1 MSLINAVQLL
11 DAAKSQRANV
21 LTLLEKLVTIETPSF
36 DPDAQIEI
44 KKAVDHELKM
54 VDYHTRWLSGVRY
67 GGNIYAR
74 PNSRKKHAHRQLLI
88 GHLDTVWPIGTL
100 EKMPLQINKNTVKGP
115 GVFDMKGGV
124 VQMLTVLRILKELD
138 YSPAVM
144 PLVFLNSDE
153 EIGSRESS
161 RNISRLAKIS
171 SRSYVM
177 EPALGDDGALKTRRK
192 GVGRFTIHVQGKA
205 AHAGLDPTAGAS
217 AILELSHVIQK
228 LFALNDH
235 DRGISVNVG
244 IIDGGIRPNVVAPVS
259 TATVDVRVLESEDIP
274 KIENA
279 IHSIESETPGVS
291 VSIDGRIGRPAL
303 VKNKRNDRLWA
314 YAKECADA
322 LGIELSEGTAGGGS
336 DGSTT
341 SLYTAT
347 LDGLGAVGDGAHAD
361 HEFLYIDKSIERIAL
376 LAMLIMAPALSGE
389 DKNDNGQG

>member
-1 MSLINAVQLL
+1 MSTFSSVQLMN
-11 DAAKSQRANV
+11 AAKSQRSNV
-21 LTLLEKLVTIETPSF
+21 LTLLEKLVKIETPSF
-36 DPDAQIEI
+36 DPHAQVEI
-44 KKAVDHELKM
+44 KKLIDHELQM
-54 VDYHTRWLSGVRY
+54 VDYETRWLSGANY

-74 PNSRKKHAHRQLLI
+74 PISRAKNVHRQLLL
-88 GHLDTVWPIGTL
+88 GHIDTVWPIGTL
-100 EKMPLQINKNTVKGP
+100 ENMPFLVNQNTVKGP

-124 VQMLTVLRILKELD
+124 VQLLTALRILRELD
-138 YSPAVM
+138 YVPSVM

-153 EIGSRESS
+153 EIGSRESC
-161 RNISRLAKIS
+161 RDISRLAKVCC
-171 SRSYVM
+171 RTFVM

-192 GVGRFTIHVQGKA
+192 GVGRFTVHVQGKA

-235 DRGISVNVG
+235 DKGISVNVG
-244 IIDGGIRPNVVAPVS
+244 VVDGGIRPNVVAPVS

-274 KIENA
+274 RIENA
-279 IHSIESETPGVS
+279 IRSIESQTDGVT

-303 VKNKRNDRLWA
+303 EKNRRNALLWE
-314 YAKECADA
+314 YAQTCADT

-347 LDGLGAVGDGAHAD
+347 LDGLGSVGDGAHAD
-361 HEFLYIDKSIERIAL
+361 HEFVYIDKSIERIAL
-376 LAMLIMAPALSGE
+376 LAMLIMAPALPG
-389 DKNDNGQG
+389 D

>member
-1 MSLINAVQLL
+1 MSQINAVQLL
-11 DAAKSQRANV
+11 DAAKSQRNNV
-21 LTLLEKLVTIETPSF
+21 LTLLEKLVKIETPSF
-36 DPDAQIEI
+36 DPNAQIEI
-44 KKAVDHELKM
+44 KKVIDHELKM
-54 VDYHTRWLSGVRY
+54 VDYQTRWLSGAKY

-74 PNSRKKHAHRQLLI
+74 PNSRNKHAQTQLLI
-88 GHLDTVWPIGTL
+88 GHIDTVWPIGTL
-100 EKMPLQINKNTVKGP
+100 EKMPFQLNKNTVKGP

-138 YSPAVM
+138 YSPSVL

-161 RNISRLAKIS
+161 RNIRRLARIS

-177 EPALGDDGALKTRRK
+177 EPALGEDGALKTRRK
-192 GVGRFTIHVQGKA
+192 GVGRFTVHVQGKA

-235 DRGISVNVG
+235 DKGISVNVG
-244 IIDGGIRPNVVAPVS
+244 VVDGGVRPNVVAPVS

-279 IHSIESETPGVS
+279 IRSIESQTQGVL
-291 VSIDGRIGRPAL
+291 VTIDGRIGRPAL
-303 VKNKRNDRLWA
+303 EKNERNDLLWS
-314 YAKECADA
+314 YAKDCADT

-341 SLYTAT
+341 SQYTAT

-376 LAMLIMAPALSGE
+376 LSMLILAPILPG
-389 DKNDNGQG
+389 G

>member
-1 MSLINAVQLL
+1 MTKVNSVQLL
-11 DAAKSQRANV
+11 NAAHAQRENI
-21 LTLLEKLVTIETPSF
+21 LGLLEKLVKIETPSF

-44 KKAVDHELKM
+44 KKVIDQELKY
-54 VDYHTRWLSGVRY
+54 VDYEARWLSGTKY

-74 PNSRKKHAHRQLLI
+74 PNSRKKHVQTQLLL

-100 EKMPLQINKNTVKGP
+100 AKMPFLINQNTVKGP
-115 GVFDMKGGV
+115 GVFDMKGGIV
-124 VQMLTVLRILKELD
+124 HLLIVLRILKELD
-138 YSPAVM
+138 YLPSVM

-161 RNISRLAKIS
+161 RNICRLAKIS
-171 SRSYVM
+171 SRSLVM
-177 EPALGDDGALKTRRK
+177 EPALGDAGALKTRRK
-192 GVGRFTIHVQGKA
+192 GVGRFTVHVQGKA

-235 DRGISVNVG
+235 DKGISVNVG
-244 IIDGGIRPNVVAPVS
+244 IVDGGIRPNVVAPVS
-259 TATVDVRVLESEDIP
+259 TATVDVRVLDSEDVP
-274 KIENA
+274 RIENA
-279 IHSIESETPGVS
+279 ICSIESQTQGVL
-291 VSIDGRIGRPAL
+291 VSIDGQIGRLAL
-303 VKNKRNDRLWA
+303 EKNERNNLLWT
-314 YAKECADA
+314 YAKGCADE

-341 SLYTAT
+341 SQFTAT

-376 LAMLIMAPALSGE
+376 LAMIIMAPPLSVE
-389 DKNDNGQG
+389 QA